1 MFKKTLAVAAII
13 STSFISGCASIVS
26 EDVYPVAINS
36 TPASS
41 TFIIRNEEGKT
52 IHQGTTP
59 ETVSL
64 NAGNGYFSGADYTVT
79 FSREGYNDLT
89 INLESTVDGW
99 YWGNLFF
106 GGLIGMLIVDPATGA
121 MYKLPP
127 EINSDMTP
135 NANQLSIMTL
145 DTVAPEDLP
154 KLVKVN

>member
-1 MFKKTLAVAAII
+1 MKKTLAVAGII

-26 EDVYPVAINS
+26 EDVYPVAISS

-41 TFIIRNEEGKT
+41 TFIIQNEEGQT

-99 YWGNLFF
+99 YWGNLLF

-121 MYKLPP
+121 MYKLPA
-127 EINSDMTP
+127 EINSDLTQ
-135 NANQLSIMTL
+135 NSNQLSIMTL
-145 DTVAPEDLP
+145 DAVAPEDLS
-154 KLVKVN
+154 KLVKLN